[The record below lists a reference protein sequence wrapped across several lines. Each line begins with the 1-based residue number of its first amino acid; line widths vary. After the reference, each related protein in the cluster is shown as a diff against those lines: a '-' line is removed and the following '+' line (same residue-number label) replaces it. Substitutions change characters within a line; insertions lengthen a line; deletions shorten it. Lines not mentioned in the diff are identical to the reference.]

1 MTITRVMTG
10 VLAGARRTGPGLA
23 ERGARPLVR
32 R

>member
-1 MTITRVMTG
+1 MTG

-23 ERGARPLVR
+23 ERVARPLVR

>member
-1 MTITRVMTG
+1 MTG